1 MSGPKLSQ
9 AEIERRQRARLE
21 NQREE
26 YLRGAA
32 GLQQQKDQIC
42 QWLAAKRSKSCAG
55 ESTAVADAVRRELEE
70 GMSRLEEIPVR
81 ICRLLTRIRVRWP
94 KRNRRTERDF
104 PVWSGLSREK
114 SSAWPRQTKA
124 VRQEVGGETQ
134 QAYPILQRL
143 DRPTASA

>member
-42 QWLAAKRSKSCAG
+42 QWLGWRSVPKAARGKAQLWQTLFAESWKR
-55 ESTAVADAVRRELEE
+55 E
-70 GMSRLEEIPVR
+70 
-81 ICRLLTRIRVRWP
+81 
-94 KRNRRTERDF
+94 
-104 PVWSGLSREK
+104 
-114 SSAWPRQTKA
+114 
-124 VRQEVGGETQ
+124 
-134 QAYPILQRL
+134 
-143 DRPTASA
+143 